1 MLEENKKKIFM
12 IGVIGIVILGGLG
25 YYLIQ
30 NKNQEEEFD
39 WEEGFVKS
47 QENIVENVIVEEPKK
62 IIVHIS
68 GQVVN
73 PGVITLIDGARII
86 DAINEAGGVTEEAD
100 VSKVNLAYVLE
111 DAQKIYIP
119 SVKEKEMASYILEE
133 NGEEFIVTSGVVE
146 TKKEETLIININT
159 ASVEELQRLPGIG
172 NSIAAR
178 IVVYRKENG
187 KFGKIEE
194 IKKVSGIG
202 DSKYSKIKDKICVK

>member
-47 QENIVENVIVEEPKK
+47 QENIVENGIVEELEK

-68 GQVVN
+68 GQVAN
-73 PGVITLIDGARII
+73 PGVITLMNGARII
-86 DAINEAGGVTEEAD
+86 DAINAAGGVTKEAD

-119 SVKEKEMASYILEE
+119 SVKEKEITPYILEE
-133 NGEEFIVTSGVVE
+133 NGEEFIVTSGVAQ
-146 TKKEETLIININT
+146 TKKEETLMININT

-178 IVVYRKENG
+178 IVAYRKENG
-187 KFGKIEE
+187 KFSKIEE